1 MSERHDE
8 RGRGGSGSPGGSG
21 APASPDGAPAE
32 GELRR
37 FVLER
42 HPVRAFWTRL
52 DGPWRE
58 LVSLQH
64 YTPPVERLL
73 GEAVTASVLLAA
85 TLKFHG
91 TLTLQLQGNGLVRLL
106 VAQCTHDLRI
116 RGLVR
121 VAAPADEQS
130 RFTELVGDSRLV
142 VTIEGDEHAA
152 RYQGIV
158 QLEGEN
164 LSACLESY
172 FATSEQLPTR
182 IALSVDEAH
191 ASRRSWP
198 QLECQSAQSEHETVA
213 SQRAWEEV
221 QLNLTALP
229 ATMLQRASAEE
240 ILRRLGGTHDG
251 RLFAGT
257 AVQFACR
264 CSSARVAR
272 LLRSLGAQEIQSV
285 LAEQG
290 SVTVTCE
297 FCGRPYRF
305 DAIDIEQLF
314 HAGTT
319 PRPHARR
326 ITNSQARRGAGASA
340 QRCSAALQWC
350 ANMPRRQGSPS
361 AAGRDR
367 AA

>member
-21 APASPDGAPAE
+21 APAGPEGAPAE

-85 TLKFHG
+85 TLEFHG

-121 VAAPADEQS
+121 VAAPVDEQS
-130 RFTELVGDSRLV
+130 RFTDLVGDSRLV
-142 VTIEGDEHAA
+142 VTIESEEHAA

-191 ASRRSWP
+191 ATGVLAQQMP
-198 QLECQSAQSEHETVA
+198 SARSEHETVA
-213 SQRAWEEV
+213 SRRAWEEV

-229 ATMLQRASAEE
+229 ATMLRRASAEE

-314 HAGTT
+314 HAGAT
-319 PRPHARR
+319 PEVP
-326 ITNSQARRGAGASA
+326 
-340 QRCSAALQWC
+340 
-350 ANMPRRQGSPS
+350 PS
-361 AAGRDR
+361 LN
-367 AA
+367 